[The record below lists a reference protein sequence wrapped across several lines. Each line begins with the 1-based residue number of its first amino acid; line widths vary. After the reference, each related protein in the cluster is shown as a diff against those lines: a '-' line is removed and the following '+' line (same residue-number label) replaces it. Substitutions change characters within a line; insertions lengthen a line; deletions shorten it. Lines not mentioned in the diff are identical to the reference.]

1 MSGASTLAAFR
12 MAFPWIIPLVEYI
25 AEYIS
30 LGSVTKAIASQNK
43 TFERSKKMLT
53 KHRDAVTSA
62 PDSPASS
69 SLFTNV
75 FLAEGDEG
83 LDELEVMSNAVAFL
97 VSGTDTTA
105 SMLTYLV
112 WTVCRH
118 PEVRLYLTE
127 ELDELPDGFDDGHLR
142 GLPYLN
148 QVVEETLR
156 LYPSVAGGLLRT
168 VPREGAEICGYW
180 IPGGTI
186 VSCQA
191 YSMHRLAKIF
201 PNPDIFYP
209 ERWAEPSV
217 AMKDAMMAWGS
228 GARGK
233 SHTSSFERTPPIS
246 SLDLISS

>member
-1 MSGASTLAAFR
+1 
-12 MAFPWIIPLVEYI
+12 MAFPWIIPLVEYL

-30 LGSVTKAIASQNK
+30 LGSVTRTCASQNK
-43 TFERSKKMLT
+43 TFERSKEMLT
-53 KHRDAVTSA
+53 KHREAVTA
-62 PDSPASS
+62 DPDSPAP
-69 SLFTNV
+69 SLFTKV

-83 LDELEVMSNAVAFL
+83 LEELEVISNAVTFL

-105 SMLTYLV
+105 SALTYLV
-112 WTVCRH
+112 WSVCRH
-118 PEVRLYLTE
+118 PEVRLYLSE
-127 ELDELPDGFDDGHLR
+127 ELDELPDGFDDDHLR

-148 QVVEETLR
+148 QVIEETLR

-168 VPREGAEICGYW
+168 VPRDGAEICGYW

-191 YSMHRLAKIF
+191 YSMHRDPNVF

-217 AMKDAMMAWGS
+217 AMKDAMMVWGGGS
-228 GARGK
+228 RGE
-233 SHTSSFERTPPIS
+233 SRASFLERGIPNLLRMIFG
-246 SLDLISS
+246 

>member
-1 MSGASTLAAFR
+1 
-12 MAFPWIIPLVEYI
+12 MAFPWIIPLAEYL

-30 LGSVTKAIASQNK
+30 LGSVTKACASQHK
-43 TFERSKKMLT
+43 TFERSKEMLIR
-53 KHRDAVTSA
+53 HREAVTSD
-62 PDSPASS
+62 PDSPAPSV
-69 SLFTNV
+69 FTNV
-75 FLAEGDEG
+75 FLAEEEDEG
-83 LDELEVMSNAVAFL
+83 LDELEVMSNAVSFL

-105 SMLTYLV
+105 GALTYLV
-112 WTVCRH
+112 WSVCRH
-118 PEVRLYLTE
+118 PEVRLYLSE

-209 ERWAEPSV
+209 ERWAEPSA
-217 AMKDAMMAWGS
+217 AMKEATMAWGG

-233 SHTSSFERTPPIS
+233 SFAS
-246 SLDLISS
+246 SLKRKD